1 MRILFVRGQSVPAL
15 SGEGL
20 SGRFTSSD
28 TGTRAQKSAA
38 KRQYRTPGLVAFCDL
53 WEIERNYKSPQ
64 GESSNGDSCCV
75 YSMPRRTE
83 VLEHMGMLLKSRSLS
98 RFFKNYMKVGDSN
111 SHGPPAI
118 PYMALDEGEVHGAA

>member
-1 MRILFVRGQSVPAL
+1 MRVLFVRGQSVPAL

-28 TGTRAQKSAA
+28 TGTLAQKSAA
-38 KRQYRTPGLVAFCDL
+38 KRQYRTPDLVAFCDL

-64 GESSNGDSCCV
+64 GESSYGASCCV

-98 RFFKNYMKVGDSN
+98 RFFKNYMKVGNSN
-111 SHGPPAI
+111 SHDPLTI
-118 PYMALDEGEVHGAA
+118 PYTALDEGEVHGAA